1 MDCLITRVCTTDIR
15 TVYHCHG
22 GVLEKVTRHGIPQ
35 GFSEVKT
42 QLENQIDRTVWYNE
56 FEREALYLIA
66 CNGEIKVYKSHN

>member
-1 MDCLITRVCTTDIR
+1 MRYFQGRNYKDCHISMDCLITRVCTTDIR

-42 QLENQIDRTVWYNE
+42 HLENQIDRTV
-56 FEREALYLIA
+56 
-66 CNGEIKVYKSHN
+66 

>member
-42 QLENQIDRTVWYNE
+42 HLENQIDRTV
-56 FEREALYLIA
+56 
-66 CNGEIKVYKSHN
+66 